1 MKKILIFE
9 NEYADLEPTFKAIN
23 LLEFNNTLD
32 ITQYNTSQE
41 LGEISNVDMYDA
53 IMIDIDLSLKSN
65 KDGFGIIQD
74 IAAYNPKT
82 LKKVLVLT
90 GSSRIKEKLTELGF
104 QSIKVLS
111 KPLDMD
117 QITRYLN
124 YIIK

>member
-23 LLEFNNTLD
+23 ILEFDYSLD

-53 IMIDIDLSLKSN
+53 IIIDIDLSLRSN
-65 KDGFGIIQD
+65 KDGFGIIQE
-74 IAAYNPKT
+74 IASYNPKI
-82 LKKVLVLT
+82 LKKILVLT